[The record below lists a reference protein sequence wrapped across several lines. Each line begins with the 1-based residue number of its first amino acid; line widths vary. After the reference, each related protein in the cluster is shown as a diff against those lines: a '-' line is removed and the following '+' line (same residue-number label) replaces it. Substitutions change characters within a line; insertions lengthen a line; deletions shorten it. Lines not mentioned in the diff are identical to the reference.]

1 MTAVLSRILAR
12 YVSGA
17 LVAYGLIPHE
27 VGQELAMDP
36 DVALM
41 LGAVIGAVAEGF
53 YAFARARGW
62 AK

>member
-1 MTAVLSRILAR
+1 MPAILARILAR
-12 YVSGA
+12 YASGA
-17 LVAYGLIPHE
+17 LVAYGFIPHE

-36 DVALM
+36 DIALM
-41 LGAVIGAVAEGF
+41 LGAVIGLAAEGF